1 MNLPTGNP
9 KRVVLAYSGGLD
21 TSVAIPWL
29 IEQGYEVVA
38 VAADVGQP
46 GDLSRAVARALSLGA
61 IEARAVDA
69 RAEFVDAFVL
79 PALKMNALYQG
90 AYPLISA
97 LSRPLIA
104 RLLVEVAAETGAG
117 VVAHGCTG
125 KGNDQVRFEVAL
137 GALAPDLEVLAP
149 VRDWGMNR
157 SDTIDY
163 ARARSLPIE
172 TTKAHPY
179 SIDENLWGRSIECGV
194 LEDPWA
200 APPADIYALTA
211 DPSEAPAA
219 SDIEV
224 SFSAGAP
231 VALSGE
237 TLEPR
242 SVIEVLG
249 KIAGSYGYGRIDMVE
264 DRLVGI
270 KSREI
275 YEAPAALSLI
285 AAHVDLEALTLERAV
300 AREKR
305 RLEQVWATL
314 VYEGLWYSPLRQAL
328 DAFAEST
335 QESVTGDVRLCL
347 SAGTCIPTG
356 RRSEHSLYRHSLAT
370 YDAAD
375 SFDHSDAQGFVH
387 LWGLPSRG
395 WATLPEEPLPTV
407 TKEPETTV
415 TEGPRTNE

>member
-1 MNLPTGNP
+1 MNLPTAN
-9 KRVVLAYSGGLD
+9 KERVVLAYSGGLD

-61 IEARAVDA
+61 VEARAIDA
-69 RAEFVDAFVL
+69 RAEFVDDFVL

-90 AYPLISA
+90 RYPLISA

-117 VVAHGCTG
+117 AVAHGCTG

-157 SDTIDY
+157 SDTIDF
-163 ARARSLPIE
+163 ARVRSLPIE

-200 APPADIYALTA
+200 APPSDIYALTA
-211 DPSEAPAA
+211 EPSEAPAA

-231 VALSGE
+231 VALAGE

-270 KSREI
+270 KSREV

-285 AAHVDLEALTLERAV
+285 AAHVDIEALTLERTV
-300 AREKR
+300 ARAKR
-305 RLEQVWATL
+305 RLEQMWATL

-335 QESVTGDVRLCL
+335 QESVTGDVRLRL

-370 YDAAD
+370 YDADD

-395 WATLPEEPLPTV
+395 WAVPEGTV
-407 TKEPETTV
+407 TDE
-415 TEGPRTNE
+415 